1 MSSKTLKLVLITA
14 IFALAFFLRF
24 YKLQSIPDGFR
35 EDETSIGYNAY
46 SILQTGKDEHNVPY
60 PQNFKAFGEYKL
72 PGYIYASVI
81 PIKIFGLNAFGIRFI
96 GALSGFLTVIIIFF
110 LTKTLLV
117 YIKEEN
123 KEFKFSYQ
131 YLPIIVSFLIAINP
145 WSLHFSR
152 SAFEVTLA
160 NFFIL
165 CGVLL
170 FLKGMQ
176 KTKFF
181 YILLS
186 IIFLALSM
194 YTYNIARL
202 FVPLLGFA
210 LLIIFRKDFFKF
222 SKINYLL
229 SLLAVVLSALPFV
242 IGALSHGGA
251 DSTFGT
257 LIFTSAKVQAPLQE
271 FRSYF
276 IDLPFSF
283 SKIFF
288 NYYFLTLWQY
298 VNNFLAHLATS
309 FYFISGSEQGGTTLG
324 MTGQWYIF
332 ELPLVIWGTIWL
344 LKTKSITSKIIFL
357 WILLLIAVS
366 SLTRE
371 VPQTTRTFFLT
382 FPVTALSGIGFYN
395 LINKILL
402 FKNKKIRY
410 LSFVLTFIIILYY
423 VIFYFASYYVRFPI
437 YYAKYWKSADK
448 DASHYIKEHQKE
460 YDEIIIDKS
469 SDFPYTSLL
478 VYLAYPPNDF
488 QKSAI
493 WSLDDSEGFT
503 KPISFGKFIIKQLN
517 FEEDL
522 KIPNTLIL
530 TTLDKIPK
538 DTGILKT
545 IYYPTRP
552 VVINSGQEIVRFP
565 FTDTAY
571 IFIETQKTAK

>member
-1 MSSKTLKLVLITA
+1 MNNKTFKLVLITA
-14 IFALAFFLRF
+14 IFALSFFLRF
-24 YKLQSIPDGFR
+24 YKLESIPNGFR
-35 EDETSIGYNAY
+35 DDETSIGYNAY

-72 PGYIYASVI
+72 PGYIYASVL

-96 GALSGFLTVIIIFF
+96 AALSGFLTVVVVFF
-110 LTKTLLV
+110 LTKTLLF

-123 KEFKFSYQ
+123 KEYKFSYE

-145 WSLHFSR
+145 WSLSFSR
-152 SAFEVTLA
+152 QALEVTLA

-165 CGVLL
+165 CGIL
-170 FLKGMQ
+170 FFIRGIR

-181 YILLS
+181 YIFLS
-186 IIFLALSM
+186 IIFLAVSM

-202 FVPLLGFA
+202 FVPLLGLA
-210 LLIIFRKDFFKF
+210 LLVIFKKDFFKF
-222 SKINYLL
+222 PKINYLF
-229 SLLAVVLSALPFV
+229 SLILMVLCALPFI
-242 IGALSHGGA
+242 IGALNHGGV
-251 DSTFGT
+251 DSTLGT

-276 IDLPFSF
+276 VNLPGPL

-298 VNNFLAHLATS
+298 INNFFSHLATS
-309 FYFISGSEQGGTTLG
+309 FYFITGSEQGGTTLG

-332 ELPLVIWGTIWL
+332 ELPFVIWGTVWL
-344 LKTKSITSKIIFL
+344 LKTRSITSKIIFL
-357 WILLLIAVS
+357 WILLLVAVS

-371 VPQTTRTFFLT
+371 APQTTRTFFLT
-382 FPVTALSGIGFYN
+382 FPVTMLSGIGFYVFV
-395 LINKILL
+395 NKILL
-402 FKNKKIRY
+402 LKNKRIRY
-410 LSFVLTFIIILYY
+410 LSFVLTFIIIFYY
-423 VIFYFASYYVRFPI
+423 ILFYFASYYVRFPI
-437 YYAKYWKSADK
+437 YYARYWKSADR
-448 DASHYIKEHQKE
+448 DASYYIKDHQSE
-460 YDEIIIDKS
+460 YEKIIIDRS
-469 SDFPYTSLL
+469 SDFSYTGLL
-478 VYLAYPPNDF
+478 VYLYYPPSDF
-488 QKSAI
+488 QENAI

-503 KPISFGKFIIKQLN
+503 HPVSFGKFEIRQL
-517 FEEDL
+517 DWKKDI

-530 TTLDKIPK
+530 TTLDKNPK
-538 DTGILKT
+538 ETGILKT

-571 IFIETQKTAK
+571 IFIETPKTGK